1 MGNESQPK
9 QVNMSSEKSELKDI
23 FNSLEKLD
31 KKKQFPEVN
40 KKLFPYIPK
49 PTI

>member
-1 MGNESQPK
+1 
-9 QVNMSSEKSELKDI
+9 MSSEKSELKDI

-31 KKKQFPEVN
+31 KKKQLPEVH
-40 KKLFPYIPK
+40 KKFFPYIPK